1 MSFVGIFWFV
11 PSDEPGFSTIVIDAT
26 PLDKASEYAGLKT
39 HDRGHY
45 EFWSALARLGT
56 RGLQA
61 RGLPV
66 IIAEEEYETY
76 PRGRV
81 VFDPLAKRFRIYA
94 DARLH
99 SRVFMAAICLK
110 FGIKGTDVQV
120 LRDAHY
126 AKSKPVGRP
135 HPVEP

>member
-26 PLDKASEYAGLKT
+26 PIDTASDYAGLKT
-39 HDRGHY
+39 HEGGHY
-45 EFWSALARLGT
+45 EFWSGLARLGT

-61 RGLPV
+61 TGLPT

-81 VFDPLAKRFRIYA
+81 VFEPLAQRFRIYA

-99 SRVFMAAICLK
+99 SRAFITAVCLE
-110 FGIKGTDVQV
+110 FGIRYEQAPVF
-120 LRDAHY
+120 RDPHY
-126 AKSKPVGRP
+126 ARSKPIGPPRSGQK
-135 HPVEP
+135 